1 MNKLLKA
8 WVAMVVALLLAPTL
22 VVIPMS
28 FSDSTT
34 FSFPP
39 KGWSLRWYQNFFQS
53 PEWVDALADS
63 VKVGIAAA
71 IVATIVGTAAAI
83 ALSRA
88 TFRGRALVQ
97 GAMMAPAIVP
107 SIVIAVAIYIM
118 FLKWQLTGTMIG
130 FIAAHSILA
139 VPFVIVTVTTALANY
154 DRTIEYA
161 SASLGAG
168 PVTTFRR
175 VILPVLL
182 PGVASGFV
190 FAFVTSFDEV
200 VVALFLQTPDI
211 RTLPVKMYNSITLQ
225 IDPTI
230 AAASSLIVVI
240 TTAVLLLV
248 QFLPRRR
255 NEKTS

>member
-1 MNKLLKA
+1 MSNFLKV
-8 WVAMVVALLLAPTL
+8 WVALVVALLLAPTL

-53 PEWVDALADS
+53 PEWVDALLDS
-63 VKVGIAAA
+63 LKVGVAAA
-71 IVATIVGTAAAI
+71 VIATVVGTAAAV
-83 ALSRA
+83 ALDRSR
-88 TFRGRALVQ
+88 FRGRSAVQ

-118 FLKWQLTGTMIG
+118 FLKWHLTGSLLG
-130 FIAAHSILA
+130 FVAAHSILA
-139 VPFVIVTVTTALANY
+139 VPFVIVTVSTALSNY
-154 DRTIEYA
+154 DRTVEYA

-168 PVTTFRR
+168 PITTFRR
-175 VILPVLL
+175 IVLPSLA
-182 PGVASGFV
+182 PGIASGFV

-200 VVALFLQTPDI
+200 VVALFLQTPDL

-240 TTAVLLLV
+240 TTGVLLLA

-255 NEKTS
+255 NENAS